1 MFALVLLIAWP
12 IAELFV
18 AIEVAGAIGVLA
30 TVLLLILSWPAGVWL
45 MRAEGRV
52 AWRRLSAAAAAGRP
66 PAREVIDGGLVL
78 AGGALLIVPG
88 FITDVLGL
96 ALLLGPT
103 RSLARGAIVRNFR
116 SRLVVRATSF
126 GRPSSGY
133 DIDSTATDVDPT
145 ELPR

>member
-1 MFALVLLIAWP
+1 MFVLVLLIAWP

-18 AIEVAGAIGVLA
+18 AIQVAGLIGVLA

-45 MRAEGRV
+45 MRAEGLA
-52 AWRRLSAAAAAGRP
+52 AWRRLSTAVATGRP

-88 FITDVLGL
+88 FITDALGL

-116 SRLVVRATSF
+116 SRLVVRATRLR
-126 GRPSSGY
+126 RPSAGY
-133 DIDSTATDVDPT
+133 DVDSTATDVDPA
-145 ELPR
+145 ELRR